1 MNRAV
6 LMGDYRVVC
15 PKCGQDRDR
24 YTLRCPNDDSLLKTV
39 YSTRQLVLRPYPG
52 MWRFFEWLPV
62 NGVLDEAHSG
72 PVTYQ
77 SEALAKEIGLDE
89 LYITFNGYWPERGA
103 DMLSCSF
110 KELEA
115 LPTMRRLE
123 EQGENRILV
132 VATAGN
138 TGRAFSY
145 IASLIGRPVVIV
157 VPLECYGRIWIPN
170 VERNQV
176 LVVAVQGDYYDA
188 IVLGDRLAALPGF
201 APEGGARNVARRD
214 GMGTVILDAVQL
226 IGSLPRHY
234 FQAVGSG
241 TGGISA
247 FEASERLIEDGRFG
261 QSLPILH
268 LVQNIP
274 CAPLFH
280 ARYGVSFPKSCPQGI
295 FDDVLF
301 NRRPPYDLPGG
312 VKEAL
317 DGTGGEVLGIT
328 NEEAASAKRLFEE
341 VEGIDILPA
350 PAVAVAA
357 LVRSALSGGVRAGE
371 TCLLNITGGGQARVR
386 ESQGITILAP
396 DWTVRPDQDIEEL
409 GRKIMEASGRR
420 N

>member
-6 LMGDYRVVC
+6 PMGDYRVVC
-15 PKCGQDRDR
+15 QKCGQDRDR
-24 YTLRCPNDDSLLKTV
+24 HALRCPNDDSLLKTV
-39 YSTRQLVLRPYPG
+39 YSARQLVLRPYPG
-52 MWRFFEWLPV
+52 MWRFFDWLPV
-62 NGVLDEAHSG
+62 NGILGEVHSG
-72 PVTYQ
+72 PVTYK
-77 SEALAKEIGLDE
+77 SEGLAKEIGLDQ

-123 EQGENRILV
+123 EQGGTKILV

-157 VPLECYGRIWIPN
+157 VPQDCHSRIWIPN
-170 VERNQV
+170 AERNKV
-176 LVVAVQGDYYDA
+176 LVVAVRGDYYDA

-214 GMGTVILDAVQL
+214 GMGTVILDAVQF
-226 IGSLPRHY
+226 IGSLPNHY

-247 FEASERLIEDGRFG
+247 FEASQRLIVDGRFG
-261 QSLPILH
+261 DSLPILH
-268 LVQNIP
+268 LAQSIP
-274 CAPLFH
+274 CAPLIQ

-312 VKEAL
+312 VKWVL
-317 DGTGGEVLGIT
+317 DRTGGEVLGIT
-328 NEEAASAKRLFEE
+328 NDEAASAKRLFEE

-357 LVRSALSGGVRAGE
+357 LMKSALNGGIKARE
-371 TCLLNITGGGQARVR
+371 TCLLNITGGGRARVC
-386 ESQGITILAP
+386 ESHGISVLAP
-396 DWTVRPDQDIEEL
+396 DWTVRPDQDAEEL
-409 GRKIMEASGRR
+409 GRKIKEACGRR

>member
-1 MNRAV
+1 
-6 LMGDYRVVC
+6 MGDYRVIC
-15 PKCGQDRDR
+15 SKCAHAQESFA
-24 YTLRCPNDDSLLKTV
+24 LRCPNDDSLLKTA
-39 YSTRQLVLRPYPG
+39 YSQKQLVLRPFPG

-62 NGVLDEAHSG
+62 NGILNNAHSG
-72 PVTYQ
+72 PVTYK
-77 SEALAKEIGLDE
+77 SEGLAKEIGLKE

-115 LPTMRRLE
+115 LPTMRRIE
-123 EQGENRILV
+123 EQGGDNILV

-157 VPLECYGRIWIPN
+157 VPSGCCERIWITN
-170 VERNQV
+170 SERNKV

-188 IVLGDRLAALPGF
+188 IVLGDRLASLPGF

-241 TGGISA
+241 TGGIST
-247 FEASERLIEDGRFG
+247 FEASQRLIEDGRFG
-261 QSLPILH
+261 NTLPMLH
-268 LVQNIP
+268 LAQNVP
-274 CAPLFH
+274 CAPLYH
-280 ARYGVSFPKSCPQGI
+280 ARTGGSYPKSCPQGI

-312 VKEAL
+312 VKEVL
-317 DGTGGEVLGIT
+317 DRTRGEVIGIT
-328 NEEAASAKRLFEE
+328 NDKAAIAKRLFEE
-341 VEGIDILPA
+341 VEGIDILARPGRGCGRLDEICTFWQR
-350 PAVAVAA
+350 PGW
-357 LVRSALSGGVRAGE
+357 RDMPTEHYWRRAG
-371 TCLLNITGGGQARVR
+371 
-386 ESQGITILAP
+386 
-396 DWTVRPDQDIEEL
+396 
-409 GRKIMEASGRR
+409 
-420 N
+420 